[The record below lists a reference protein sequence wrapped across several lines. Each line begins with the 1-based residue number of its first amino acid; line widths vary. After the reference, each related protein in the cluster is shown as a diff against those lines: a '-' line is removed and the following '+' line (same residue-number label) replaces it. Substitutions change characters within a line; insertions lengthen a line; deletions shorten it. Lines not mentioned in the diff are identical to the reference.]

1 MEGHKSKGGVGLLEL
16 ALGKMYHN
24 PLVIYR
30 EYIQNA
36 CDGLE
41 EAVGSGLIR
50 NDEKNVIIKINR
62 SRHQIT
68 FEDGGIGV
76 SVEKIGDTLVDI
88 GNSKKSSELIGQYG
102 IGRLIAAKY
111 CERIIFETT
120 AINEPVMSTLTWE
133 TEKAFDMIDS
143 KEESDFTK
151 IIDAVT
157 KHETH
162 KEDPARH
169 YFRVILDNVND
180 FDLLDEDKIRSFIAQ
195 TAPIDF
201 SFEYKDEMMK
211 PALEN
216 AEDIFRT
223 LMSKERTYNISL
235 NDVDIRKLYESEVNG
250 VKMTPPQ
257 FFFIEDV
264 NYGRMAWGWYSLPL
278 SITEMNDSPFR
289 GIRLRKSNMAIGLES
304 ILTEYFPKNVDA
316 FHFVGELYLIHKDI
330 EPSGSRDGIGVS
342 TVAKV
347 FKVELEAKC
356 KELHDLYTKVYR
368 YGNDYLKKIS
378 ETYVN
383 LNKDKNQLKSEEDKD
398 KKKDLRNQIKQK
410 SEEIQSKIKEMAIKK
425 EELSSI
431 PGSQELIESITS
443 HNDTLLNEKIEKHN
457 LTKGK
462 DRKSQ
467 IKKVTISQIAEDFK
481 KDDSQEEETVSKEVD
496 PLASLPKHTRAII
509 DVVKKVIE
517 SESTLTDSIKDRL
530 MKNILRKV
538 PKK

>member
-111 CERIIFETT
+111 CERIVFETT

-133 TEKAFDMIDS
+133 TKKAFDMIDS

-201 SFEYKDEMMK
+201 SFEYKDEMMR
-211 PALEN
+211 PAQEN
-216 AEDIFRT
+216 AEEIFRT

-383 LNKDKNQLKSEEDKD
+383 LNKDKNQLKSEGDKD

-462 DRKSQ
+462 DKKSQ

-481 KDDSQEEETVSKEVD
+481 KDDSQEEEPVSKEVD
-496 PLASLPKHTRAII
+496 PLASLPKQTRAII